1 MSIIAEPFKKD
12 NETFPQ
18 NKIILTDGT
27 TLDCYP
33 ITDKEPENIPDDTL
47 QPDTTGQYLRIG
59 RHKATPAPQPA
70 TERAGQELFIDNA
83 FYLLAHICST
93 IGINAFHFSV
103 RNGKRWN
110 NVIIST

>member
-59 RHKATPAPQPA
+59 RRKNCSSTTP
-70 TERAGQELFIDNA
+70 
-83 FYLLAHICST
+83 ST
-93 IGINAFHFSV
+93 SSPTKTA
-103 RNGKRWN
+103 
-110 NVIIST
+110 